1 MQNNFATLFPCIHN
15 LIVLERTLVY
25 HAARFS
31 LAFVRKLIEFIFSGT
46 INFEVDRLVR
56 KYDYLLN
63 KQLW

>member
-1 MQNNFATLFPCIHN
+1 MQNNFATLFPCIDN
-15 LIVLERTLVY
+15 LIVLEGTLVY

-31 LAFVRKLIEFIFSGT
+31 LAFVRKLIEFIFSVT
-46 INFEVDRLVR
+46 INFKVDRLVR